1 MIVLVI
7 VALSLLISS
16 ARGCATDAECGVFDR
31 CDAATQTCVAN
42 TAGCTQACAAN
53 QVCVPPNCVA
63 APTPA
68 YTSATT
74 CPSGWTLFN
83 NNCYYVATGQFL
95 FNQASLLCTQLSA
108 KVVWFNQATPTVF
121 RNEMNFVNSL
131 TAARN
136 VRYYWIGL
144 NRMFGRWVWTDG
156 TPALYTN
163 WRPGEPDGCCGAN
176 TTCALVNYGNTLG
189 QWDDAGCETLWANPQ
204 GFVCK
209 KAV

>member
-1 MIVLVI
+1 M
-7 VALSLLISS
+7 S
-16 ARGCATDAECGVFDR
+16 
-31 CDAATQTCVAN
+31 N
-42 TAGCTQACAAN
+42 M
-53 QVCVPPNCVA
+53 
-63 APTPA
+63 
-68 YTSATT
+68 
-74 CPSGWTLFN
+74 LF
-83 NNCYYVATGQFL
+83 Y
-95 FNQASLLCTQLSA
+95 
-108 KVVWFNQATPTVF
+108 W
-121 RNEMNFVNSL
+121 MNFTQFNISNVYLFQERISAL

-209 KAV
+209 KAVWLCRWTLVTKSLYAVLLIIKIYIKSLNLRWSQRIYAVEHFSANDC